1 MQIPVP
7 YFEITSHQIDQQL
20 LVKKKKKT
28 RTFRNFTVVKNIMK
42 A

>member
-20 LVKKKKKT
+20 LVKKKKK
-28 RTFRNFTVVKNIMK
+28 RQELLGILQWSKI
-42 A
+42 

>member
-20 LVKKKKKT
+20 LVKKKKRQELLGILQWSK
-28 RTFRNFTVVKNIMK
+28 I
-42 A
+42 